1 MTESVRNVAVFSL
14 GGTIAMTTDPTTG
27 GVVPALSAHEL
38 LAAVPALAT
47 SGIGL
52 KVRDFRRLP
61 GASLNFEDL
70 TALSVAIAAELETGD
85 VDGVVITQ
93 GTDTIEETAFLLDLY
108 HGHEQ
113 PLVVTGAMRNPTL
126 PGADGPANLH
136 AAVLAAADP
145 GLSGAGCLVVLGDEI
160 HLARTVRKS
169 HTTSPAAFTSPAC
182 GPIAQIAEN
191 RVWMVRGGLPSR
203 GPLVGAPD
211 REARVGLYTVTLGDD
226 GTLLDLWDGNCDGLV
241 VAAFGVGHVPERL
254 VEGLTKLASRI
265 PVVLASRIG
274 NGPVLSDTY
283 GFPGSE
289 KDLLGRGLIGAGDLS
304 PYQARLL
311 LHALLAQGA
320 ERATVRETFTT
331 AFAR

>member
-1 MTESVRNVAVFSL
+1 MTVSHRNVAVFSL
-14 GGTIAMTTDPTTG
+14 GGTIAMTTDPATG

-47 SGIGL
+47 SDITL
-52 KVRDFRRLP
+52 RVRDFRRLP
-61 GASLNFEDL
+61 GASLTFEDL
-70 TALSVAIAAELETGD
+70 TALSTEIAGELDTGD
-85 VDGVVITQ
+85 LDGVVVTQ

-108 HGHEQ
+108 HGHEE
-113 PLVVTGAMRNPTL
+113 PIVVTGAMRNPTL

-136 AAVLAAADP
+136 AAVLAAADR
-145 GLSGAGCLVVLGDEI
+145 GLRGAGCLVVLGDEV
-160 HLARTVRKS
+160 HSARTVRKS
-169 HTTSPAAFTSPAC
+169 HTTSPAAFTSPAR
-182 GPIAQIAEN
+182 GPAARIAEN
-191 RVWMVRGGLPSR
+191 RVRVAGGVPR
-203 GPLVGAPD
+203 RRPTAEAPV

-226 GTLLDLWDGNCDGLV
+226 GALLDLWDGNCDGLV

-265 PVVLASRIG
+265 PVVLTSRIG
-274 NGPVLSDTY
+274 NGPVLSATY
-283 GFPGSE
+283 SFPGSE

-320 ERATVRETFTT
+320 DHSAVRETFATFT
-331 AFAR
+331 D

>member
-1 MTESVRNVAVFSL
+1 MATSVRTVAVFSL

-47 SGIGL
+47 SGVSL

-61 GASLNFEDL
+61 GASLTFDDL
-70 TALSVAIAAELETGD
+70 TALSAAITAELEAGD
-85 VDGVVITQ
+85 VDGVVVIQ
-93 GTDTIEETAFLLDLY
+93 GTDSIEETAFLLDLH
-108 HGHEQ
+108 HGHRQ
-113 PLVVTGAMRNPTL
+113 PVVVTGAMRNPTL
-126 PGADGPANLH
+126 PGADGPANIH

-145 GLSGAGCLVVLGDEI
+145 GLGDAGCLVVLGDEV
-160 HLARTVRKS
+160 HSARTVRKS

-182 GPIAQIAEN
+182 GPIARIAEK
-191 RVWMVRGGLPSR
+191 RVRMVGGLPRR
-203 GPLVGAPD
+203 GPLVGAPA
-211 REARVGLYTVTLGDD
+211 REARVGLYTVALGDD
-226 GTLLDLWDGNCDGLV
+226 GALLALWDGNCDGLV

-254 VEGLTKLASRI
+254 VEGLTGLASRM

-283 GFPGSE
+283 GYPGSE

-311 LHALLAQGA
+311 LRALLAQGA
-320 ERATVRETFTT
+320 DGAAVRETFT